1 MNYYI
6 IAGEASGDMH
16 GANLVAELKKRQPTA
31 QFRGWGGDKMKTE
44 GVEITK
50 HYKELAFMG
59 FAEVLLNIRTILGNF
74 KVCKKEVLD
83 YQPDAVILIDYP
95 GFNLRM
101 AEFIH
106 SQQLT
111 VFYYI
116 SPTVWAW
123 KKNRVEKIKK
133 YVDRLFVILPFE
145 KPFYQECGYEVDFV
159 GNPLLDEIS
168 KFKAT
173 YVSEDFRQKHSLSNK
188 PIIALLPGSRTQEIR
203 TKLPVML
210 SVIDHFPDYQFVIG
224 GAPSQE
230 REVYQQFIEG
240 RESVSIVFGETYPL
254 LMNSHAGLITSG
266 TATLETAL
274 FKVPQVVC
282 YKANPISYRIAKML
296 VKIKYISLVNLIMD
310 KEVVTELIQHDLT
323 QKRVSTELGNI
334 IEGEKRQSILAD
346 YSQLIEQ
353 LGVGG
358 ASSNTAEGIVSFM
371 KTKK

>member
-323 QKRVSTELGNI
+323 EKRVSTELGNI

-371 KTKK
+371 KSKK

>member
-31 QFRGWGGDKMKTE
+31 QFRGWGGDKMNAE

-240 RESVSIVFGETYPL
+240 RESVSIVFGETYSL
-254 LMNSHAGLITSG
+254 LMNSHAGLVTSG

-323 QKRVSTELGNI
+323 EKRVSKELGNI
-334 IEGEKRQSILAD
+334 IEGDKRQSILAD

-371 KTKK
+371 KSKK

>member
-31 QFRGWGGDKMKTE
+31 QFRGWGGDKMKAE

-50 HYKELAFMG
+50 HYRELAFMG

-83 YQPDAVILIDYP
+83 FQPDAVILIDYP

-106 SQQLT
+106 SQKLT

-159 GNPLLDEIS
+159 GNPLLDEVS
-168 KFKAT
+168 KFKAN

-210 SVIDHFPDYQFVIG
+210 SAIDYFPGYQFVIG

-230 REVYQQFIEG
+230 REVYQQFIQE

-254 LMNSHAGLITSG
+254 LMNSHAGLVTSG

-323 QKRVSTELGNI
+323 EKRVSKELGNI
-334 IEGEKRQSILAD
+334 IEGDKRQSILAD
-346 YSQLIEQ
+346 YSRLIEQ

-371 KTKK
+371 KSKK